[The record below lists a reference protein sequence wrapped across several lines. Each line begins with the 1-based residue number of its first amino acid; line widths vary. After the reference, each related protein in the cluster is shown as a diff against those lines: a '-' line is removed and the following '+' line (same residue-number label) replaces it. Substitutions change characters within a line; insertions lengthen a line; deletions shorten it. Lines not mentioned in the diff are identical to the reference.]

1 MKEIIF
7 SLPQEALGTASS
19 VVLLGD
25 FNDWD
30 LDKAILLKKGK
41 DGIWKAAVKLKP
53 GHTYEYR
60 FLLDD
65 GRWVNDWAATAYVH
79 KHHFGIDNS
88 VITIGEDTVV
98 AKEPAKAAS
107 ARAKAPAKKAA
118 KAPAKPARSTG
129 GKIAEIIKNDLTK
142 IEGVGPAIAKLL
154 EKENIHS
161 FKDLSK
167 ATAKKLKEILDAAG
181 SKFAM
186 HNPKSWPKQAKLAAA
201 EKWEELKA
209 LQDELIGGK

>member
-107 ARAKAPAKKAA
+107 ARAKAPAKKQQ
-118 KAPAKPARSTG
+118 KLRRSLPVRQA
-129 GKIAEIIKNDLTK
+129 GKL
-142 IEGVGPAIAKLL
+142 
-154 EKENIHS
+154 
-161 FKDLSK
+161 
-167 ATAKKLKEILDAAG
+167 
-181 SKFAM
+181 
-186 HNPKSWPKQAKLAAA
+186 PKS
-201 EKWEELKA
+201 LKM
-209 LQDELIGGK
+209 I